1 MGQLPGFY
9 LNAVNSGHTGLFR
22 NLVYGGPHLQEVVM
36 LDGDPAYVARVMKLF
51 RLGRYLSS
59 MFQQTRH
66 IDVRKVIDG
75 AKT

>member
-1 MGQLPGFY
+1 M
-9 LNAVNSGHTGLFR
+9 
-22 NLVYGGPHLQEVVM
+22 QEVVM